1 MPMLSPVKIDESAE
15 LVMSA
20 TRADSLA
27 MADFRYK
34 SAIESTSPLSK
45 QCHKLGDGLP
55 ERDGCL
61 RDGRLAFTPCA
72 KAAPVTYRMNGIP
85 LNYLCSGC
93 TTPASRFHWS
103 I

>member
-34 SAIESTSPLSK
+34 SANFRPLTRCCAPRQARRRIQIVVNMAELLMNSAMPSEGSMRTSW
-45 QCHKLGDGLP
+45 
-55 ERDGCL
+55 
-61 RDGRLAFTPCA
+61 
-72 KAAPVTYRMNGIP
+72 
-85 LNYLCSGC
+85 
-93 TTPASRFHWS
+93 PA
-103 I
+103 